1 MILSSVISSY
11 AGVMPE
17 NVNYKINQNGTVSIT
32 KSPEATGDIV
42 IPEQVE
48 IDGKTYDI
56 TIIEA
61 EAFMSTEV
69 NSVVLPNTIK
79 RIGDYA
85 FEGSSIKQISL
96 GNSVETIGEQAF
108 GSCDITSIKLPDSL
122 IELGWYAFEGTSITE
137 IDFGKGLTEIP
148 LGAFDGC
155 NINYLSIPSTVSKI
169 GFCAFSNCE
178 NLKEVFISDG
188 VKYINAAAFF
198 DCSNLTKV
206 RIPGS
211 ITSLSGGGKIDG
223 AVFKGC
229 YSLKNVIYETDN
241 PIAIPE
247 NIPDIF
253 SWETYSE
260 GTLTVAIGGAAKA
273 RNIYPWKNFRNIAE
287 ANFNDI
293 KAVGTDD
300 NDQIHISVVN
310 GTVVVNGVDGLTEIA
325 IYDTCGRIIY
335 KRSDNQITNL
345 TSGIYILKA
354 GKQTAKFTI

>member
-1 MILSSVISSY
+1 M
-11 AGVMPE
+11 
-17 NVNYKINQNGTVSIT
+17 
-32 KSPEATGDIV
+32 

-48 IDGKTYDI
+48 IDGKTYDV
-56 TIIEA
+56 TIIGSG
-61 EAFMSTEV
+61 AFMNTEV
-69 NSVVLPNTIK
+69 NSVVLPNTII
-79 RIGDYA
+79 RIGDEA
-85 FEGSSIKQISL
+85 FCGSSLKQITL

-108 GSCDITSIKLPDSL
+108 DSCHITSIKLPDSL
-122 IELGWYAFEGTSITE
+122 RELGWYAFLESSITE

-155 NINYLSIPSTVSKI
+155 NINYLSIPSSVSKI
-169 GFCAFSNCE
+169 GFCAFSNCK

-188 VKYINAAAFF
+188 VKYINAAAFYS
-198 DCSNLTKV
+198 CSNLTKV
-206 RIPGS
+206 RIPSS
-211 ITSLSGGGKIDG
+211 ITSLGGGGKIEG
-223 AVFKGC
+223 AIFHGC
-229 YSLKNVIYETDN
+229 YSLKNVIYETGN
-241 PIAIPE
+241 PIAISE

-273 RNIYPWKNFRNIAE
+273 HNIYPWKNFSNIVE

-310 GTVVVNGVDGLTEIA
+310 GTVVVNGIDGLTEIA

-335 KRSDNQITNL
+335 KGSDNQITNL